1 MRIGDLLLMAAYQ
14 PLWKYGN
21 IQREQYRQ
29 ELEEK
34 LQRTRRGDAII
45 IGRDT
50 TLVLVQGKEKIGNQ
64 EYVEIMAWEQQMKQE
79 KICRTGVN

>member
-21 IQREQYRQ
+21 IQIEQYRQ

-34 LQRTRRGDAII
+34 LQRTRRDDVII

-50 TLVLVQGKEKIGNQ
+50 TLVLVQRKEKIGNQ

-79 KICRTGVN
+79 KICRTGVK